1 LINKSKIKSVEN
13 ISNLRITNIIVTG
26 KIPLKKRLDYTEIIK
41 KSKWLWQINN
51 EDMSPI
57 LSVRFYRDEE
67 KLNVHKKRK
76 SIYLSN

>member
-1 LINKSKIKSVEN
+1 MINKSKIKSVEN